1 MGPWGHAAQ
10 EAETAVLWIL
20 RGGGSGGNSVHV
32 APGSAQS
39 LLLGFYFSIV
49 NPGPKRV
56 PAPPGLGDLCVLALP
71 RVLSSLPSL
80 EVG

>member
-20 RGGGSGGNSVHV
+20 RGGGGVGGEQC
-32 APGSAQS
+32 ARGPWLRTEPA
-39 LLLGFYFSIV
+39 LGFCYFRLSI
-49 NPGPKRV
+49 
-56 PAPPGLGDLCVLALP
+56 LALKGP
-71 RVLSSLPSL
+71 GVGGSVCGSPAQGSLFPPSL